1 MKRAIL
7 LVILCA
13 LPRVIQASEPK
24 AYIMGDESCATFV
37 NAAKEYAG
45 LVAGETRGQMAGVAY
60 LSFISWFGGFVSGVN
75 AERKTDVLEETDMQG
90 ALIWI
95 RRYCE
100 KHPLDTF
107 RSTANSLLLEVT
119 KGRPAGK

>member
-13 LPRVIQASEPK
+13 VPTVIQASEPK

-37 NAAKEYAG
+37 NAAKEYEA
-45 LVAGETRGQMAGVAY
+45 LIAGETRGQMAGVAY
-60 LSFISWFGGFVSGVN
+60 LSFISWFGGFVTGVN
-75 AERKTDVLEETDMQG
+75 RERNTDVLEDTDMQG
-90 ALIWI
+90 ALLWI

-107 RSTANSLLLEVT
+107 RSTANLVLLEVT
-119 KGRPAGK
+119 KRRPAGK